1 MSHPI
6 ERLLQCTIIDAACLI
21 SGGFLNAW
29 KWPEI
34 NGLQSFK
41 GTLLHSAQWD
51 NNVEYEGKRVAV
63 IGSGSSAVQII
74 PNMRPKVAHMD
85 AYIRSSTYVPAPLA
99 EDFLQE
105 NHAEG

>member
-1 MSHPI
+1 MSHTI